1 MSSLLRRPALRLTI
15 VAFVVLTIQATLCV
29 DLKPFGVT
37 ADLMLLGATAS
48 GVVAGSQKGAL
59 GGFVFGIMFDL
70 YLQTPFG
77 ISPLVYGLA
86 GFMAGYVQTL
96 TIDPTWYLSMVTVA
110 LSSAAG
116 VGGLAL
122 VSQFISL
129 EGRIPADLVR
139 DALAIGTINGLIAPL
154 VMPVQRWCF
163 GIKRA
168 IV

>member
-1 MSSLLRRPALRLTI
+1 MSSLLRRPAIRLTL
-15 VAFVVLTIQATLCV
+15 VAFFVLMLQTTLCV

-48 GVVAGSQKGAL
+48 GAAAGSQKGAL

-70 YLQTPFG
+70 VLVTPFG
-77 ISPLVYGLA
+77 VSPLVYGLA

-116 VGGLAL
+116 VAGLAL
-122 VSQFISL
+122 VNQFISL
-129 EGRIPADLVR
+129 DGRMPPGLVR